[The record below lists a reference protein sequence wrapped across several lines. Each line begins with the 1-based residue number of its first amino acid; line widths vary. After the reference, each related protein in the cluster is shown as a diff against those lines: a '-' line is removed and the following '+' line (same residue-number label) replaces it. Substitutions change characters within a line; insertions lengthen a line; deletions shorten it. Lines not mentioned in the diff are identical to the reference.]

1 MSSLTYF
8 HSGDLGDIIFS
19 LPLIRWQG
27 GGVLLLDSSG
37 GKHDPLVSWAS
48 GMITATKLTRG
59 SCESMQ
65 ELLRGQDYIEDVR
78 VVDGPHECD
87 LNLNRFREHVRFNNL
102 AFSHLAI
109 VEDDAR
115 RYSELTRAPW
125 LQVAAT
131 PLPAGRDIVISR
143 NLRYQSKHSYWECLP
158 REITARAIFVGRP
171 LEYEVFTTVYP
182 YHAVEFVETTSILH
196 LAQLIAG
203 ATQFIGNQGL
213 PHALAEA
220 MSIPLTCEVDA
231 TYPAAV
237 FPDKPSS
244 TYV

>member
-1 MSSLTYF
+1 MSALTYY

-27 GGVLLLDSSG
+27 GGTLLLDSSG
-37 GKHDPLVSWAS
+37 GRHDPLVSWAS
-48 GMITATKLTRG
+48 GLITATKLNRA

-65 ELLRGQDYIEDVR
+65 ELLRTQDYIEDVR
-78 VVDGPHECD
+78 VVDGPHPCD
-87 LNLNRFREHVRFNNL
+87 VNLNLFREHVRFNNL

-109 VEDDAR
+109 VEADAR
-115 RYSELTRAPW
+115 RYSDLTRAPW
-125 LQVAAT
+125 MRVEPA
-131 PLPAGRDIVISR
+131 PLPAGRDIVIAR

-158 REITARAIFVGRP
+158 REISARAIFVGRR

-182 YHAVEFVETTSILH
+182 YHAVQYVEATSILH
-196 LAQLIAG
+196 LARLIAG

-237 FPDKPSS
+237 FPDKATSV
-244 TYV
+244 YV